1 MATQGL
7 EELEVTLRNG
17 LLIIQFKRPSKKNA
31 FNAQMYDGLTRLL
44 NEAAVDDR
52 VVITVLTGAGDCYSG
67 GNDMSGVMQRF
78 AGGDVIDGIKETS
91 NRIRNF
97 ISAFI
102 DFPKIL
108 VAVVNG
114 PAVGIAVTTLALCDV
129 VYASDKAYF
138 LTPFTK
144 LGLVAEG
151 CSTYTF
157 PRIMGSSKASD
168 MLYFGHQMGAHDAKE
183 CGLVSQVFPHS
194 TFEQEVW
201 HKLEQ
206 FAQMPKQSMMHSKRL
221 IRACISE
228 ELHKVNEAEC
238 KAIEERMQSEECM
251 TAILQF
257 FSKSSKM

>member
-17 LLIIQFKRPSKKNA
+17 LLIIQFNRPRKKNA
-31 FNAQMYDGLTRLL
+31 FNAQMYDGLARLL

-52 VVITVLTGAGDCYSG
+52 VVITALTGAGDCYSS
-67 GNDMSGVMQRF
+67 GNDMADSLQHF
-78 AGGDVIDGIKETS
+78 AGGNGLDGIKES
-91 NRIRNF
+91 CNRIRNF

-102 DFPKIL
+102 DYPKIL

-114 PAVGIAVTTLALCDV
+114 PAVGIAVTTLGLCDV
-129 VYASDKAYF
+129 VYVSDKASF

-151 CSTYTF
+151 CSSYTF
-157 PRIMGSSKASD
+157 PKIMGSSKASA

-221 IRACISE
+221 IRACIIE
-228 ELHKVNEAEC
+228 KLHKANEAEC
-238 KAIEERMQSEECM
+238 KAIEERMQSEECL